1 LKRVNPLIRPDP
13 GLYIWTIVTFLALV
27 TLLARFAWRPLLQA
41 LDKRQALIRQ
51 SLDDAQKARLELERL
66 HQESAQIIREARAEA
81 EAIVSNSR
89 VYAEKLK
96 DEIKAKARADADV
109 IVQNAQRQIQSETR
123 RALEQIR
130 VEAADL
136 SVMIAS
142 KLIQRN
148 LSKEDNA
155 RLIEQALQQ
164 VEDRL
169 QGA

>member
-1 LKRVNPLIRPDP
+1 VPDNPLIRPDP
-13 GLYIWTIVTFLALV
+13 GLYIWTIVTFLILV

-41 LDKRQALIRQ
+41 LDRRQAQIKQ
-51 SLDDAQKARLELERL
+51 SLDDAQQAKLELERL
-66 HQESAQIIREARAEA
+66 QQESAQIIRQARVEA
-81 EAIVSNSR
+81 EQIVTTSR
-89 VYAEKLK
+89 AYAEKLK

-109 IVQNAQRQIQSETR
+109 IIQNAERQIQTETR

-148 LSKEDNA
+148 LTKEDNA

-164 VEDRL
+164 VESRL
-169 QGA
+169 A

>member
-1 LKRVNPLIRPDP
+1 MDNPLIRPDP
-13 GLYIWTIVTFLALV
+13 GLYIWTIVTFLILV
-27 TLLARFAWRPLLQA
+27 GLLARFAWRPLLQA
-41 LDKRQALIRQ
+41 LDRRQAQIKQ
-51 SLDDAQKARLELERL
+51 SLDDAQQAKLELERL
-66 HQESAQIIREARAEA
+66 QQETAQILRQARVEA
-81 EAIVSNSR
+81 EQIVSGSR
-89 VYAEKLK
+89 AYAEKLK

-123 RALEQIR
+123 RALDQIR

-148 LSKEDNA
+148 LTKEDNA

-164 VEDRL
+164 VESRL
-169 QGA
+169 A

>member
-1 LKRVNPLIRPDP
+1 VPDNPLIRPDP
-13 GLYIWTIVTFLALV
+13 GLYIWTIVTFLILV

-41 LDKRQALIRQ
+41 LDRRQAQIKQ
-51 SLDDAQKARLELERL
+51 SLDDAQQAKLELERL
-66 HQESAQIIREARAEA
+66 QHESAQIIRQARAEA
-81 EAIVSNSR
+81 EQIVTNSR
-89 VYAEKLK
+89 AYAEKLK
-96 DEIKAKARADADV
+96 DEIKAKARADADI
-109 IVQNAQRQIQSETR
+109 IVQNAERQIQTETR

-148 LSKEDNA
+148 LTKEDNA

-164 VEDRL
+164 VESRL
-169 QGA
+169 A

>member
-1 LKRVNPLIRPDP
+1 VGDNPLIRPDP

-41 LDKRQALIRQ
+41 LDRRQAQIKQ
-51 SLDDAQKARLELERL
+51 SLDDAHQAKLELERL
-66 HQESAQIIREARAEA
+66 QQESAQIIRQARVEA
-81 EAIVSNSR
+81 ESIVANSR
-89 VYAEKLK
+89 AYAEKLK
-96 DEIKAKARADADV
+96 DEIKAKARADAEV
-109 IVQNAQRQIQSETR
+109 IVQNAERQIQTETR

-148 LSKEDNA
+148 LTKEDNA
-155 RLIEQALQQ
+155 RLIEQALEQ
-164 VEDRL
+164 VESRL

>member
-1 LKRVNPLIRPDP
+1 VGDNPLIRPDP

-27 TLLARFAWRPLLQA
+27 TLLARYAWRPLLQA
-41 LDKRQALIRQ
+41 LDRRQAQIKQ
-51 SLDDAQKARLELERL
+51 SLDDAQQAKQELERL
-66 HQESAQIIREARAEA
+66 QQESAQIIRQARVEA
-81 EAIVSNSR
+81 ESIVANSR
-89 VYAEKLK
+89 AYAEKLK

-109 IVQNAQRQIQSETR
+109 IVQNAERQIQTETR

-148 LSKEDNA
+148 LTKEDNA
-155 RLIEQALQQ
+155 RLIEQALEQ
-164 VEDRL
+164 VESRL

>member
-1 LKRVNPLIRPDP
+1 MPDNPLIRPDP
-13 GLYIWTIVTFLALV
+13 GLYIWTIVTFLILV

-41 LDKRQALIRQ
+41 LDRRQAQIKQ
-51 SLDDAQKARLELERL
+51 SLDDAQQAKLELERL
-66 HQESAQIIREARAEA
+66 HHESAQIIRQARAEA
-81 EAIVSNSR
+81 EQIVTNSR
-89 VYAEKLK
+89 AYAEKLK

-109 IVQNAQRQIQSETR
+109 IVQNAERQIQTETR
-123 RALEQIR
+123 RALAQIR

-148 LSKEDNA
+148 LTKEDNA

-164 VEDRL
+164 VESRL
-169 QGA
+169 A

>member
-1 LKRVNPLIRPDP
+1 VGDNPLIRPDP

-41 LDKRQALIRQ
+41 LDKRQALIKQ
-51 SLDDAQKARLELERL
+51 SLDDAQQAKLELERL
-66 HQESAQIIREARAEA
+66 QQESTQIIRQARVEA
-81 EAIVSNSR
+81 ESIVANSR
-89 VYAEKLK
+89 AYAEKLK

-109 IVQNAQRQIQSETR
+109 IVQNAERQIQTETR

-148 LSKEDNA
+148 LTKEDNA
-155 RLIEQALQQ
+155 RLIEQALEQ
-164 VEDRL
+164 VESRL